1 MENGFKIEDYSKR
14 MDGAVTSLKNEFSGL
29 RTGRA
34 SASLLDPIVVDVYGS
49 KMPINQVGTISVPD
63 PRTIS
68 VQVWDKGQAEAVD
81 RAIRESGL
89 GLNPNLDGQL
99 IRVPIPE
106 LNSERREELCK
117 VASKYAENARV
128 AVRNVRRDGMDT
140 LKKLEK
146 QSDLSQDDQKNL
158 SNEMQ
163 KITDTSIKMIDDL
176 LQNKTKEIMSI

>member
-1 MENGFKIEDYSKR
+1 MENGFKIEDFSKR

-29 RTGRA
+29 RKGRA

-81 RAIRESGL
+81 KAIRESGL

-106 LNSERREELCK
+106 LNAERREELCK

-158 SNEMQ
+158 SNEVQ

-176 LQNKTKEIMSI
+176 LQNKTNEIMSI

>member
-14 MDGAVTSLKNEFSGL
+14 MDGAVISLKNEFSGL

-68 VQVWDKGQAEAVD
+68 VQVWDKAQAEAVD
-81 RAIRESGL
+81 KAIRESGL

-106 LNSERREELCK
+106 LNAERREELCK